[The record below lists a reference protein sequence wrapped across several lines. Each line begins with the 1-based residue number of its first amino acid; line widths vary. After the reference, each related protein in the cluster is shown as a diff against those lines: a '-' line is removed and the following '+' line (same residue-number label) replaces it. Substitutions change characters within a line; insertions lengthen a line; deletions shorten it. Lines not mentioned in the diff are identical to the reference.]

1 MVEYAKRLYKE
12 KGTGVFWEGV
22 ETSAI
27 QSATEKALYFFAYTL
42 LKNAHHSLTG
52 TPHPSTTTNLAM
64 GCMAEWAHL
73 PVTLPIDCL
82 TTKICTSKTNES
94 PYALFMAMLSE
105 KGVKGMYRGI
115 QAYWV
120 LCLKP
125 SIQYTVFEQLKRRSL
140 VRSGKRSLSSGEA
153 FLLGMIART
162 IATMCVFP
170 YLRVKVVM
178 QARQNTTTRT
188 GTSTSNDDVE
198 NNPHTP
204 PPQTDEPEESI
215 VEMLWHMQKGGDL
228 FRGIGPELTRGVL
241 SAAFMLMAKE
251 RISSLIHN
259 MVLSK
264 S

>member
-1 MVEYAKRLYKE
+1 
-12 KGTGVFWEGV
+12 
-22 ETSAI
+22 
-27 QSATEKALYFFAYTL
+27 
-42 LKNAHHSLTG
+42 
-52 TPHPSTTTNLAM
+52 
-64 GCMAEWAHL
+64 
-73 PVTLPIDCL
+73 
-82 TTKICTSKTNES
+82 
-94 PYALFMAMLSE
+94 
-105 KGVKGMYRGI
+105 MYRGI

-140 VRSGKRSLSSGEA
+140 GNSGKRSLSSGEA
-153 FLLGMIART
+153 FLLGMVART
-162 IATMCVFP
+162 VATLCVFP

-178 QARQNTTTRT
+178 QARE
-188 GTSTSNDDVE
+188 GCTSNDVE
-198 NNPHTP
+198 DPSQHD
-204 PPQTDEPEESI
+204 PQKEEPEESI
-215 VEMLWHMQKGGDL
+215 VEMLWHMQQRGDL